1 MSTELPIPTL
11 EEFQTWPVE
20 RVAECVRRAGPQ
32 VCVFP
37 INGTRRWFVL
47 EHPAEAAQDFVANYL
62 RIGGRRHV
70 ELYRLF
76 FDHGVDTLLT
86 PVFGAE
92 LLGRGDEYM
101 QIAAKGLLWFAEG
114 QDFLDFYDAYD
125 VRVRVYGDARRTFA
139 ATPYAY
145 LLDAFNELARRTADH
160 RRYRLFFGVCANDP
174 TETVAEIGARF
185 YRQRGRL
192 PTRREI
198 VAAYY
203 GEVVEPVSFFIGFDR
218 PSAFDMPLLALGEE
232 DLYFTV
238 SPSPYL
244 DQATLRAILYDHL
257 YTRRVRDADY
267 EELSPEDWQT
277 LAEFYRLNR
286 RHVLGL
292 GRQHASGGFW
302 YPLPQVT
309 LPPQMEGDG
318 S

>member
-1 MSTELPIPTL
+1 MDAKT
-11 EEFQTWPVE
+11 FQDLPVE
-20 RVAECVRRAGPQ
+20 EVARLVRASGAKT
-32 VCVFP
+32 CVFP
-37 INGTRRWFVL
+37 INGTRRWFAL
-47 EHPAEAAQDFVANYL
+47 EYPEEAAADFVGGYL
-62 RIGGRRHV
+62 RIGGQRHV

-101 QIAAKGLLWFAEG
+101 QIAAKGLLWFAQGEC
-114 QDFLDFYDAYD
+114 FRAFYDEYD
-125 VRVRVYGDARRTFA
+125 VRVRVYGDARRHFA
-139 ATPYAY
+139 DTPYAY
-145 LLDAFNELARRTADH
+145 LLDAFDDLARRTADH

-174 TETVAEIGARF
+174 AETVAAIGASF
-185 YRQRGRL
+185 YRKRGRL
-192 PTRREI
+192 PTRKEI
-198 VAAYY
+198 VTAYY

-244 DQATLRAILYDHL
+244 DAVTLRAILHDHL
-257 YTRRVRDADY
+257 YTRRVHDADY
-267 EELSPEDWQT
+267 TELSAQDWQT

-302 YPLPQVT
+302 YPLPQVE
-309 LPPQMEGDG
+309 LPPQMREDER
-318 S
+318 